1 MNITVDPAKLSTAKP
16 GANADASTDVV
27 LSICVPTYNRA
38 NFLRH
43 LFPHIREVAKAFD
56 FSYEIVVSDN
66 CSPDETPEIVQGF
79 IAEGLPIRYFRQEEN
94 KRLSNLFSA
103 FRHARGEFLVYLA
116 DDDLIIPEAL
126 ADNIRFMRDNPE
138 IRALYTPWEIYDA
151 LAGKAHGQFFRLPK
165 PVQVFSPGQEID
177 LLKML
182 VDHHVMPEIAIYRAE
197 AVRQLV
203 SAPQFCYWAFA
214 YLATM
219 ISQGPIAFRDVP
231 YYRSVTLTPVMPNRH
246 QEGTHDNLHNW
257 DAFRGGIEFMIF
269 SLLKRAGLTPDR
281 EPRID
286 LPRHGRPLPAPAHAR
301 LAAALARA
309 QGLSE
314 GVRADR
320 PPQLSQSRQREE
332 HRRSRHAA
340 APPQGADPR
349 AARQRHRRGRASG
362 RLRHRGYR
370 ELRDG
375 AARPRPEAAHR
386 GSCRRGPDGRR
397 IPGDDL
403 RLHPRRGDAA
413 GSYRRRPCARP
424 RRQRPRHRGELSAL
438 TEHGR
443 SFPPAIVTQ
452 PGCVEPS
459 RSAPNPPGNAIR

>member
-1 MNITVDPAKLSTAKP
+1 MNITVDPAKLSAAQPKANP
-16 GANADASTDVV
+16 GAATDVV

-281 EPRID
+281 ELGSIFRGMVDHFLHLRMHVSLRLWLGRRDYLRAYELIARLSYLNPASVKNIAGLD
-286 LPRHGRPLPAPAHAR
+286 TLLPRLKAQILAQLANGIAEVER
-301 LAAALARA
+301 LAVF
-309 QGLSE
+309 GIEDIESFE
-314 GVRADR
+314 T
-320 PPQLSQSRQREE
+320 
-332 HRRSRHAA
+332 
-340 APPQGADPR
+340 
-349 AARQRHRRGRASG
+349 
-362 RLRHRGYR
+362 
-370 ELRDG
+370 ELRDLG
-375 AARPRPEAAHR
+375 LKPHIAV
-386 GSCRRGPDGRR
+386 
-397 IPGDDL
+397 L
-403 RLHPRRGDAA
+403 A
-413 GSYRRRPCARP
+413 G
-424 RRQRPRHRGELSAL
+424 EAL
-438 TEHGR
+438 TGGESPETTFAFIRDEAMRQDLIDAGHAPGLVVSAR
-443 SFPPAIVTQ
+443 DIEVNFPL
-452 PGCVEPS
+452 
-459 RSAPNPPGNAIR
+459 

>member
-1 MNITVDPAKLSTAKP
+1 MNVSIDPAKLSAARPTANP
-16 GANADASTDVV
+16 DAATDVV

-38 NFLRH
+38 IFLRH

-56 FSYEIVVSDN
+56 FPYEIIVSDN
-66 CSPDETPEIVQGF
+66 CSPDETPEIVQDF

-116 DDDLIIPEAL
+116 DDDLFIPEAL
-126 ADNIRFMRDNPE
+126 ADNVRFMRDNPE
-138 IRALYTPWEIYDA
+138 IRVLYTPWQIYDA
-151 LAGKAHGQFFRLPK
+151 LAEESRGQFFRLPK

-182 VDHHVMPEIAIYRAE
+182 VDHHIMPEIAMYRAE

-269 SLLKRAGLTPDR
+269 SLLKRLGLTPDR
-281 EPRID
+281 ELGLIFRGMVDHFLHLRMHVSLRLWLGRRDYLRAYELITRLSYLNPASVENIGGLETL
-286 LPRHGRPLPAPAHAR
+286 LPRLKAQI
-301 LAAALARA
+301 LAQLANGIAEIERVAVFGIEDVEPFERDLRDLGLKPHIAVVRGETLTGDDTAETTLSFVRDDAMRQALVEAGCEP
-309 QGLSE
+309 GL
-314 GVRADR
+314 VV
-320 PPQLSQSRQREE
+320 
-332 HRRSRHAA
+332 
-340 APPQGADPR
+340 
-349 AARQRHRRGRASG
+349 SG
-362 RLRHRGYR
+362 RDI
-370 ELRDG
+370 EVN
-375 AARPRPEAAHR
+375 
-386 GSCRRGPDGRR
+386 
-397 IPGDDL
+397 
-403 RLHPRRGDAA
+403 
-413 GSYRRRPCARP
+413 
-424 RRQRPRHRGELSAL
+424 
-438 TEHGR
+438 
-443 SFPPAIVTQ
+443 FPL
-452 PGCVEPS
+452 
-459 RSAPNPPGNAIR
+459 